1 MSSPPPPPDAGD
13 PASQPIFT
21 DEILG
26 EIFLRLD
33 TAADLA
39 RASAACTAFL
49 RVVRFLRR
57 NRSLYRQPVIGFLE
71 CAGRTPFHTLSFY
84 HAQPPHRSASSA
96 RALAEA
102 ADFTCSFV
110 PDPGS
115 WLLHDATGGRLLLCS
130 DSSDNTTDFK
140 DLVVCDP
147 LQRRYVQIPS
157 VPVDLTAG
165 TFTSGAYYHFPSF
178 FAPTGEEEGS
188 SFRVILMIYDYDK
201 MKVTAFVF
209 SSATSQWRRVTFD
222 GWKMNGY
229 ITFVLT
235 SCCYHPHISVHKTSR
250 LFSEV
255 LMLDTHKTEFS
266 LVRTPVLR
274 FRQHAII
281 EAGEGRLGFLTIGD
295 GMLDLYC
302 KAWQDNGVSA
312 EEWQHEKTIPIP
324 LPDSDRYSISFCG
337 TGDGYLLIQAIPTDS
352 AELEHMPEMHYFT
365 LHLKTLM
372 VERLCMLNKRVY
384 FAHLYAN
391 FLPPLSLP
399 SV

>member
-1 MSSPPPPPDAGD
+1 MCSPPPPPDAGD

-21 DEILG
+21 EEILG

-71 CAGRTPFHTLSFY
+71 CAGRTPSSTLSPSTMPSRRT
-84 HAQPPHRSASSA
+84 APPPPLAASRRPLISPAPLSPTPAPGCSTTPPVAACSCARIPPTIRPTSRTSWCATPYSA
-96 RALAEA
+96 
-102 ADFTCSFV
+102 
-110 PDPGS
+110 
-115 WLLHDATGGRLLLCS
+115 
-130 DSSDNTTDFK
+130 
-140 DLVVCDP
+140 
-147 LQRRYVQIPS
+147 
-157 VPVDLTAG
+157 
-165 TFTSGAYYHFPSF
+165 
-178 FAPTGEEEGS
+178 
-188 SFRVILMIYDYDK
+188 
-201 MKVTAFVF
+201 
-209 SSATSQWRRVTFD
+209 ATSQWRRVTFD

-235 SCCYHPHISVHKTSR
+235 SCCYHPHISVYKTSR

-255 LMLDTHKTEFS
+255 LMLDTHKMEFS
-266 LVRTPVLR
+266 VVRTPVLR

-337 TGDGYLLIQAIPTDS
+337 TGDGYLLIQAIPPDS
-352 AELEHMPEMHYFT
+352 AELEHMPEIHYFT

>member
-157 VPVDLTAG
+157 VPVDLTA
-165 TFTSGAYYHFPSF
+165 
-178 FAPTGEEEGS
+178 
-188 SFRVILMIYDYDK
+188 
-201 MKVTAFVF
+201 
-209 SSATSQWRRVTFD
+209 ATSQWRRVTFD